1 MNPDITKYRLFR
13 VVTVF
18 GCSLLPFSCVQ
29 DDDVACNA
37 ESTSDNVSLQL
48 KVDAAPGNNGTA
60 PTNDEAKI
68 HTLRVYAFAEIPQG
82 DANADKD
89 GRLVGYYY
97 SNSSTTTAPITFN
110 MDIKFYQKGS
120 QKVNFYVVAN
130 EGAMSTPGAEK
141 PLTENTTEQALKAYT
156 FTQINGPV
164 GTKGLPMFHQSTVTL
179 NKAAMSSLQPFN
191 LQRPI
196 GKLEVFAAKP
206 QGESTVLK
214 ITGLTLLES
223 GTRARNYLMPQ
234 DEATLKSI
242 TSIAG
247 NFQLPVQKDKEIQA
261 MKDDDKSKPGN
272 FTEFQQSPAYVFE
285 NPWGSKDWNVKGD
298 EKGAV
303 LKIDYDYGGKVR
315 SGLVY
320 LPPIKRNNYYAVYCL
335 FHNEGKISVTCKVAD
350 WEHTLHPEVK
360 FNYPT
365 YSNPIQPYTN
375 PDGWTEGQ
383 KYPKPTV
390 YNSNDPTDKWAGS
403 YSFRFNMSGPT
414 GQYWKPTLYGTPDG
428 FEVSVW
434 KGGQEVQETE
444 KGFLVS
450 PDDYEIKVRATKSEN
465 VGKEVGLG
473 ISYQPSWTTQ
483 AMLLLI
489 NGVSTNL
496 KWEGSD
502 KYPELI
508 MIEQREPP
516 ITPTTK

>member
-97 SNSSTTTAPITFN
+97 SNSSTTTASITFN

-247 NFQLPVQKDKEIQA
+247 NFQLPVQKYKEIQA

-350 WEHTLHPEVK
+350 WEHTLHPEVE

-365 YSNPIQPYTN
+365 YSNPIQPFT
-375 PDGWTEGQ
+375 PSADWTEGQ
-383 KYPKPTV
+383 PYPQPKV
-390 YNSNDPTDKWAGS
+390 YYSREDWKGS

-414 GQYWKPTLYGTPDG
+414 GQYWKPTLFGTPDG

-434 KGGQEVQETE
+434 QENVQVTADSE
-444 KGFLVS
+444 GYPVS
-450 PDDYEIKVRATKSEN
+450 AIDYEIRVRATKPEN
-465 VGKEVGLG
+465 VNQVVSLG
-473 ISYQPSWTTQ
+473 ISYKPAWSTEAQ
-483 AMLLLI
+483 LLLI
-489 NGVSTNL
+489 NGLTAEL
-496 KWEGSD
+496 KWAGSE
-502 KYPELI
+502 YAELI
-508 MIEQREPP
+508 KIVQIDP
-516 ITPTTK
+516 PTTK

>member
-1 MNPDITKYRLFR
+1 MNLDIIKYRLFR

-29 DDDVACNA
+29 DDDVACNS

-48 KVDAAPGNNGTA
+48 KVDAAGDNNGTA
-60 PTNDEAKI
+60 PTDDEAQI

-82 DANADKD
+82 DEDADKD

-97 SNSSTTTAPITFN
+97 TNSPATTAPFTFD
-110 MDIKFYQKGS
+110 MDIKFYKKSS
-120 QKVNFYVVAN
+120 QTVNFYVVAN

-141 PLTENTTEQALKAYT
+141 PLTEKTTEQVLKEYT
-156 FTQINGPV
+156 FTQINGPL
-164 GTKGLPMFHQSTVTL
+164 GTKGLPMYYQSTVTL
-179 NKAAMSSLQPFN
+179 NKAATSSLQPFN
-191 LQRPI
+191 LRRPI
-196 GKLEVFAAKP
+196 GKMKVFAAKP
-206 QGESTVLK
+206 QGEATVLK
-214 ITGLTLLES
+214 ITGLTLQES

-234 DEATLKSI
+234 DVATLKNI
-242 TSIAG
+242 TSIVG
-247 NFQLPVQKDKEIQA
+247 DITIPVNADMVIEAMQNVDKTNPNNYKCI
-261 MKDDDKSKPGN
+261 
-272 FTEFQQSPAYVFE
+272 QQSPTYIFE
-285 NPWGSKDWNVKGD
+285 NPWGSNNWNVKGD
-298 EKGAV
+298 EKGGV
-303 LKIDYDYGGKVR
+303 LKIDYSYGNEPR

-320 LPPIKRNNYYAVYCL
+320 LPPIQRNNYYAVYCL
-335 FHNEGKISVTCKVAD
+335 FHNEGKISVTCTVTPWDLVKY
-350 WEHTLHPEVK
+350 PEVE
-360 FNYPT
+360 FDYPT
-365 YSNPIQPYTN
+365 YSNPIQPYN
-375 PDGWTEGQ
+375 LPSDWPEGQ
-383 KYPKPTV
+383 KYKKPTV
-390 YNSNDPTDKWAGS
+390 YYSNDPTKKWAGS
-403 YSFRFNMSGPT
+403 YSFRFNMSGPQ

-434 KGGQEVQETE
+434 KGDQEVQETE

-489 NGVSTNL
+489 NGVSKNL

-508 MIEQREPP
+508 MIEQIEPP

>member
-1 MNPDITKYRLFR
+1 MNLDIIKYRLFR

-18 GCSLLPFSCVQ
+18 SCSLLPFGCVQ
-29 DDDVACNA
+29 DDDVACDS

-48 KVDAAPGNNGTA
+48 KVDSAGDNNGTA
-60 PTNDEAKI
+60 PTDDEAKI

-82 DANADKD
+82 DKDADKD

-97 SNSSTTTAPITFN
+97 TNSPTTTTAPITFD
-110 MDIKFYQKGS
+110 MDIKFYKKGS
-120 QKVNFYVVAN
+120 QTVNFYVVAN
-130 EGAMSTPGAEK
+130 EGAMSTPGVVN
-141 PLTENTTEQALKAYT
+141 PLTEKTTEQVLKEYT

-164 GTKGLPMFHQSTVTL
+164 GTNGLPMYHQSSVTL
-179 NKAAMSSLQPFN
+179 SKAGPNSINFKLK
-191 LQRPI
+191 RPI

-206 QGESTVLK
+206 VGETTALK

-234 DEATLKSI
+234 DLETLQSI

-247 NFQLPVQKDKEIQA
+247 DITINADMVIEAMQDGDKTNPDNYKCI
-261 MKDDDKSKPGN
+261 
-272 FTEFQQSPAYVFE
+272 QQSPTYVFE
-285 NPWGSKDWNVKGD
+285 NPWGSNNWNIKGD
-298 EKGAV
+298 DKGGV
-303 LKIDYDYGGKVR
+303 LKIDYSYGNEPR

-320 LPPIKRNNYYAVYCL
+320 FPRIQRNKYYAVYCL
-335 FHNEGKISVTCKVAD
+335 FHNEGKISVSCKVAD
-350 WEHTLHPEVK
+350 WEHKLYPEMV
-360 FNYPT
+360 FDYPT